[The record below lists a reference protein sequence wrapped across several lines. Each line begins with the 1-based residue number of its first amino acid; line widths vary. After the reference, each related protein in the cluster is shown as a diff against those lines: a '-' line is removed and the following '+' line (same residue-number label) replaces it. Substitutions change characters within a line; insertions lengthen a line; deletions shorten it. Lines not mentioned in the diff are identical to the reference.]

1 MARNNKSQT
10 AFLATN
16 RRVTARR
23 SLQGVRPI
31 WRGPYCWVGAAASF
45 NVDHT
50 RSAIMIVAVLTM
62 LVLILIFGAEVGW
75 LCRA

>member
-1 MARNNKSQT
+1 
-10 AFLATN
+10 
-16 RRVTARR
+16 
-23 SLQGVRPI
+23 
-31 WRGPYCWVGAAASF
+31 
-45 NVDHT
+45 VDHT